1 MVTILMMDGGHDD
14 QGGNVEKVGQL
25 PPPGVE
31 PRFPFFRSP
40 KAATW
45 HPGEHPDIA
54 SIIIIIAVIIIIFS
68 AIIIIN
74 IAGII
79 IGASNI
85 IILNRVKAAI

>member
-1 MVTILMMDGGHDD
+1 MMDGGHDD
-14 QGGNVEKVGQL
+14 QGGNVEKVGQV

-54 SIIIIIAVIIIIFS
+54 SIISIAVIIIIFS
-68 AIIIIN
+68 PIIIIN
-74 IAGII
+74 IAAII
-79 IGASNI
+79 ISASNI
-85 IILNRVKAAI
+85 IILNGVKAAI

>member
-1 MVTILMMDGGHDD
+1 MMDNGHDD
-14 QGGNVEKVGQL
+14 HGGNVEKVGQL

-54 SIIIIIAVIIIIFS
+54 SIISIAVIIIIFS
-68 AIIIIN
+68 PIIIIN
-74 IAGII
+74 IAAII
-79 IGASNI
+79 IDNIFIGASNI
-85 IILNRVKAAI
+85 IILNGVKAAI

>member
-1 MVTILMMDGGHDD
+1 MMDGGHDD

-45 HPGEHPDIA
+45 HPDIA
-54 SIIIIIAVIIIIFS
+54 SIIIIVVVIIIFS

-74 IAGII
+74 IAAII

-85 IILNRVKAAI
+85 IILNGVKAAI

>member
-1 MVTILMMDGGHDD
+1 MMDGGHDD

-54 SIIIIIAVIIIIFS
+54 SIIIIFS

-74 IAGII
+74 IAAII

-85 IILNRVKAAI
+85 IILNGVKAAI